1 MLVNVENLE
10 KELKQGSLSNVYLL
24 YGEETFLLETC
35 LKKIKNNF
43 DELVAGI
50 NFIKID
56 ETNVDLLISEIETP
70 AFGYEKKL
78 IVARDTGLFKRD
90 GRKKIQ
96 ANEEIVNRISTFL
109 NENMETIKDTVVL
122 VFVEKEAD
130 KNDLFSTIEKHGI
143 VCNFEEL
150 KIAEIITRIK
160 AISKAY
166 KVKIEDYN
174 IKYLIECVGS
184 NMQDLINELRKQI
197 EYVGE
202 NGEITKE
209 TIDLLCIKKIDS
221 VIFDLTDNLGKKNI
235 SKALDVLNGLVYN
248 KEPVQKIL
256 ITLYN
261 HFKRIYIVK
270 LCEKYNKNITDSLK
284 LKPNQT
290 FLVSKYKGQA
300 SYFKEKELRKII
312 EELINLDSNYKIGL
326 IDLELGLEAILC
338 RYC

>member
-130 KNDLFSTIEKHGI
+130 KNDLFSTIGKHGI

-150 KIAEIITRIK
+150 KIADIITRIK

-202 NGEITKE
+202 NGEITRE

-300 SYFKEKELRKII
+300 SYFKEEELRKII